1 MEALPDQIREYV
13 EAVAESLQVPIDMV
27 ACDVLGVI
35 SLCVQGKF
43 QIKVKE
49 DWTEPLN
56 LYMATIMRPSERK
69 SPTLKYV
76 TQPVFDYMKIENE
89 RRKPAIDQYEF
100 EKKLLR
106 DKLEK
111 KQRDFINERKG
122 VSREDV
128 TACQTELTEL
138 EEVKP
143 LQLILDDVTPE
154 ALTKAMKDNNERM
167 GIVSAEGL

>member
-100 EKKLLR
+100 EKKM
-106 DKLEK
+106 
-111 KQRDFINERKG
+111 
-122 VSREDV
+122 
-128 TACQTELTEL
+128 
-138 EEVKP
+138 
-143 LQLILDDVTPE
+143 LQLV
-154 ALTKAMKDNNERM
+154 KQN
-167 GIVSAEGL
+167 